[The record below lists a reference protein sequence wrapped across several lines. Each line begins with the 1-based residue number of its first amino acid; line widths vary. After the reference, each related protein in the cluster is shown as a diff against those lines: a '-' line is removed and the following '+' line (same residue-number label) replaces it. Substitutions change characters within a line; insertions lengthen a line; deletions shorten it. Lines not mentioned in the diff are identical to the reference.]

1 MATSQIYKTSI
12 VLAGLLASCSKS
24 GPPYVQFVNGFD
36 FDVTAKITNT
46 SGTTSVVI
54 PAHGRVGADLSGDNT
69 IELQT
74 ATGTVMESKQYTF
87 ATGDKRKKHCQ
98 EYVNVLGSAAII
110 EENLAYGVGLDGAGK
125 LFSGNRQIKVCPQW
139 GFETKQPP
147 KNVRVKGGNSTVGTN
162 VKWLHYI
169 GEGDWLS
176 SIDTLLA
183 KPPKYGDQDRILAWN
198 LAVAVSKYDP
208 SNPRL
213 AALGP
218 RFKAA
223 CHNIVDAFT
232 TGPLAGKAEQDC
244 LSNTLRLF
252 PGA

>member
-1 MATSQIYKTSI
+1 MFNTS
-12 VLAGLLASCSKS
+12 VFLALLSASCGKS

-36 FDVTAKITNT
+36 FDVTAKVTNAA
-46 SGTTSVVI
+46 GTTSVVI
-54 PAHGRVGADLSGDNT
+54 PAHGRVGADFAGDNT
-69 IELQT
+69 IELLT
-74 ATGTVMESKQYTF
+74 ANGTLMERKQYKF
-87 ATGDKRKKHCQ
+87 ASGDKRNKRCQ
-98 EYVNVLGSAAII
+98 EYVNVLGSAALI
-110 EENLAYGVGLDGAGK
+110 EENLSYGVGLDGAGE
-125 LFSGNRQIKVCPQW
+125 LFSGNQQIKVCPQW

-162 VKWLHYI
+162 VRWLHFI
-169 GEGDWLS
+169 GDGDWLT

-183 KPPKYGDQDRILAWN
+183 KPPRRGDRDRILAWN

-208 SNPRL
+208 MNPRL

-223 CHNIVDAFT
+223 CHTIVDLFT
-232 TGPLAGKAEQDC
+232 TGPLVGKAEQDC